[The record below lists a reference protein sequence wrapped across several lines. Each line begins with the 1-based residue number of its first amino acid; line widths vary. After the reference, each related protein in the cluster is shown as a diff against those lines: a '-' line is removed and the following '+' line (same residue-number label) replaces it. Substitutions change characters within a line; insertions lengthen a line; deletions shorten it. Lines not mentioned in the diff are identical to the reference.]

1 MTNGDDPTRCSG
13 GNVSPLFSC
22 PGFLPAANRGH
33 RVQLGCLS
41 GSFSKATW
49 GQPAAGVGLG
59 PGERA
64 GLLSPCCP
72 PVASSCHMPIF
83 HFYEHSICTQVPVTE
98 KLMLIGK
105 ILLSPLKRAGHS
117 RVNTA
122 DSSCL
127 KQTVI

>member
-13 GNVSPLFSC
+13 GNVSPFFSC

-33 RVQLGCLS
+33 RVQRAVS
-41 GSFSKATW
+41 
-49 GQPAAGVGLG
+49 LG
-59 PGERA
+59 PSPRPRGASQQRGWGWALESEPARS
-64 GLLSPCCP
+64 SPCCP